1 MGCDESCG
9 LELLGVVKWC
19 EFGGERKRR
28 KGGDKRMEK
37 EGNESKE
44 ERMRKGGK
52 RREGKEKRKGK
63 QNENR

>member
-1 MGCDESCG
+1 MGCEGSVGVVGALGCDESCG

-19 EFGGERKRR
+19 EFGEERKRR

-44 ERMRKGGK
+44 ED
-52 RREGKEKRKGK
+52 EKRKQKKG
-63 QNENR
+63 R